1 MPPMDTPVVI
11 VLAAG
16 RGERFAR
23 SGGARHKLDTPLA
36 GITVLQRVRD
46 TVARSGLPCHVVR
59 PGDDPAAGMGDSIA
73 RGVRATPG
81 ASGWLILPGDLP
93 LVGADSLRQVAR
105 ALAAATVVQ
114 PFCNG
119 RQGHPVGFGRPCYE
133 ALARL
138 SGDTGAAA
146 VVAARRL
153 AGEVLALALD
163 DPGIVADID
172 TLEDL
177 AWAESLLAARQSL
190 QGAG

>member
-1 MPPMDTPVVI
+1 MDTPVVI

-36 GITVLQRVRD
+36 GIAVLQRVRD
-46 TVARSGLPCHVVR
+46 TVARSGLPCHVVL

-73 RGVRATPG
+73 RGVRATPR
-81 ASGWLILPGDLP
+81 AAGWLILPGDLP
-93 LVGADSLRQVAR
+93 LVGADSLRRVAR

-114 PFCNG
+114 PFWNG

-138 SGDTGAAA
+138 SGDKGAAA
-146 VVAARRL
+146 VVAARR
-153 AGEVLALALD
+153 
-163 DPGIVADID
+163 
-172 TLEDL
+172 
-177 AWAESLLAARQSL
+177 AA
-190 QGAG
+190 GAGLGGARG